1 MSPEKNMRRFIM
13 IKLDL
18 AGYDKYF
25 EQMLLKNGFT
35 DSMAH
40 FTNLIILGIIVAV
53 IAIAA
58 NFILKQIIIKIIK
71 RWVDKSEN
79 TYDDVFYEKG
89 VFNRLSHF
97 ASALLISYLAPI
109 PLADFPKA
117 IALVKV
123 GTNIYMLVIVI
134 LVINS
139 VINALHEIYNGTPLA
154 KNRSIKGYIQMSKGI
169 IYFIGGLLLL
179 SILINKDL
187 SALFTG
193 LTAFA
198 AVLMFVFKD
207 AILGLIAGIQ
217 ISSNDIIRIGDYI
230 EMPKRDTDGT
240 VIDISLSV
248 VKVHNTN
255 RTISTIPTY
264 AFVSESF
271 WNWRGLEISEG
282 RRIRRFLY
290 LDMST
295 IKPCD
300 DKLLFKLREVELL
313 KPYFE
318 IRDKEYQVNEESN
331 IWHGKYYTN
340 ATLFRAYVEA
350 FLRNNPNINISMNLM
365 VRHLQPTEHG
375 LPIEIYTYAKEKK
388 GPLYEAVQA
397 DIFDHIIASVPEFGL
412 KLFQKPSG
420 YDVRNS

>member
-1 MSPEKNMRRFIM
+1 
-13 IKLDL
+13 
-18 AGYDKYF
+18 
-25 EQMLLKNGFT
+25 
-35 DSMAH
+35 
-40 FTNLIILGIIVAV
+40 
-53 IAIAA
+53 
-58 NFILKQIIIKIIK
+58 
-71 RWVDKSEN
+71 
-79 TYDDVFYEKG
+79 
-89 VFNRLSHF
+89 
-97 ASALLISYLAPI
+97 
-109 PLADFPKA
+109 
-117 IALVKV
+117 
-123 GTNIYMLVIVI
+123 
-134 LVINS
+134 
-139 VINALHEIYNGTPLA
+139 
-154 KNRSIKGYIQMSKGI
+154 
-169 IYFIGGLLLL
+169 
-179 SILINKDL
+179 L

-207 AILGLIAGIQ
+207 AILGLVAGIQ

-248 VKVHNTN
+248 VKVHNAN

-271 WNWRGLEISEG
+271 WNWRGLDISDG

-295 IKPCD
+295 IRPCND
-300 DKLLFKLREVELL
+300 EMLKKLRGVELL

-318 IRDKEYQVNEESN
+318 TRDKEYAINLESN

-340 ATLFRAYVEA
+340 VTLFRAYVEA
-350 FLRNNPNINISMNLM
+350 YLRNNPKINTTMNLM
-365 VRHLQPTEHG
+365 VRHLQPNEHG
-375 LPIEIYTYAKEKK
+375 LPIEIYTYTKEKN
-388 GPLYEAVQA
+388 GPLYEAIQA
-397 DIFDHIIASVPEFGL
+397 DIFDHIIAAVSEFGL